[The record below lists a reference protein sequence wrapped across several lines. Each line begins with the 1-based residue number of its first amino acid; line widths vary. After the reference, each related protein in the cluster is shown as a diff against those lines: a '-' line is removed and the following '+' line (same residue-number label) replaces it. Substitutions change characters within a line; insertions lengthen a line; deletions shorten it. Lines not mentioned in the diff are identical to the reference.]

1 MGRAEA
7 RDGDGFADLSDDHDP
22 FPSRSGDGVTRIVV
36 AIRHSSLSTSTVTP
50 GPGHPLDHLQRL
62 LASANSTR
70 EESWAACDAQE
81 HRGKGDASLSR
92 RYAVVLWLEI
102 LVAGAL
108 SMGHHTLSG
117 PLLSDPLLGSEPPS
131 AGQML
136 AEKRRRTKEERVEV
150 GSRAFCVLGSPS
162 CIPPI
167 AWWLIQG
174 VRKSCA
180 SCLVWF
186 EALPVEQDQ

>member
-22 FPSRSGDGVTRIVV
+22 LPSRSGDGVTRIVV

-108 SMGHHTLSG
+108 SMGHHTLSMSPDMISVLHRLRRSG
-117 PLLSDPLLGSEPPS
+117 RPAQYASVNILDGVLMGIRLLCLSFGGWVARWILW
-131 AGQML
+131 
-136 AEKRRRTKEERVEV
+136 RR
-150 GSRAFCVLGSPS
+150 
-162 CIPPI
+162 
-167 AWWLIQG
+167 
-174 VRKSCA
+174 
-180 SCLVWF
+180 
-186 EALPVEQDQ
+186 